1 MVNDA
6 LRDAVN
12 NYHMGIRDEKA
23 SQTKNKIIE
32 AAKELIK
39 DKGLSNV
46 SVDDITKQA
55 GVAKGSFYVYFK
67 KKEDIIGEIGCM
79 EFRYINEEL
88 NNMNNLNIK
97 EKLNYYAKRYKDGVL
112 ELGIEISKC
121 WLQNNLNCRCKL
133 EYDYSAISNI
143 IKDAIKNNELKKDT
157 NVSIL
162 TYKIISALYG
172 LMLIWIMA
180 DGSIKMDDMDDV
192 TKFSDILIP
201 YLEEVENE
209 RI

>member
-1 MVNDA
+1 
-6 LRDAVN
+6 
-12 NYHMGIRDEKA
+12 MGIRDEKA

-39 DKGLSNV
+39 EKGLSNV

-143 IKDAIKNNELKKDT
+143 INDAIKNNELKKDT

-180 DGSIKMDDMDDV
+180 DGSIKLDDMDDV

>member
-1 MVNDA
+1 
-6 LRDAVN
+6 
-12 NYHMGIRDEKA
+12 MGIRDEKA

-88 NNMNNLNIK
+88 NNINNLNIK

-180 DGSIKMDDMDDV
+180 DGSIKIDDMDDV

>member
-1 MVNDA
+1 
-6 LRDAVN
+6 
-12 NYHMGIRDEKA
+12 MGIRDEKA

-180 DGSIKMDDMDDV
+180 DGSIKIDDMDDV

-201 YLEEVENE
+201 YIEEVENE

>member
-1 MVNDA
+1 
-6 LRDAVN
+6 
-12 NYHMGIRDEKA
+12 MGIRDEKA

-162 TYKIISALYG
+162 TYKIISALY
-172 LMLIWIMA
+172 
-180 DGSIKMDDMDDV
+180 
-192 TKFSDILIP
+192 
-201 YLEEVENE
+201 
-209 RI
+209 

>member
-1 MVNDA
+1 
-6 LRDAVN
+6 
-12 NYHMGIRDEKA
+12 MGIRDEKA

-67 KKEDIIGEIGCM
+67 KKEDIVGEIGCM

-180 DGSIKMDDMDDV
+180 DGSIKIDDMDDV

>member
-1 MVNDA
+1 
-6 LRDAVN
+6 
-12 NYHMGIRDEKA
+12 MGIRDEKA

-39 DKGLSNV
+39 EKGLSNV

-180 DGSIKMDDMDDV
+180 DGSIKIDDMDDV

>member
-1 MVNDA
+1 
-6 LRDAVN
+6 
-12 NYHMGIRDEKA
+12 MGIRDEKA

-67 KKEDIIGEIGCM
+67 KKEDIVGEIGCM

>member
-1 MVNDA
+1 
-6 LRDAVN
+6 
-12 NYHMGIRDEKA
+12 MGIRDEKA

-39 DKGLSNV
+39 EKGLSNV

-67 KKEDIIGEIGCM
+67 KKEDIVGEIGCM

>member
-1 MVNDA
+1 
-6 LRDAVN
+6 
-12 NYHMGIRDEKA
+12 MGIRDEKA

-67 KKEDIIGEIGCM
+67 KKEDIVGEIGCM

-157 NVSIL
+157 NVAIL

-180 DGSIKMDDMDDV
+180 DGSIKIDDMDDV

>member
-1 MVNDA
+1 
-6 LRDAVN
+6 
-12 NYHMGIRDEKA
+12 MGIRDEKA

-39 DKGLSNV
+39 EKGLSNV

-67 KKEDIIGEIGCM
+67 KKEDIVGEIGCM

-143 IKDAIKNNELKKDT
+143 IKDAIKNNELKNDT

-172 LMLIWIMA
+172 LMLIWIMS
-180 DGSIKMDDMDDV
+180 DGSIRVEDMDDV

-201 YLEEVENE
+201 YIEEVENE

>member
-1 MVNDA
+1 
-6 LRDAVN
+6 
-12 NYHMGIRDEKA
+12 MGIRDEKA

-39 DKGLSNV
+39 EKGLSNV
-46 SVDDITKQA
+46 SVDDITKHA

-143 IKDAIKNNELKKDT
+143 IKDAIKNNELKNDT

-162 TYKIISALYG
+162 TYRIISALYG

-180 DGSIKMDDMDDV
+180 DGSIDIEDVDDG
-192 TKFSDILIP
+192 TKFSDILMPFIN
-201 YLEEVENE
+201 EVQDE

>member
-1 MVNDA
+1 MS
-6 LRDAVN
+6 
-12 NYHMGIRDEKA
+12 IRDEKA
-23 SQTKNKIIE
+23 QQTKIKIIE
-32 AAKELIK
+32 AAKELIQNN
-39 DKGLSNV
+39 GISNV
-46 SVDDITKQA
+46 SVDDITKLA

-143 IKDAIKNNELKKDT
+143 INDAIKNNELKKDT

-180 DGSIKMDDMDDV
+180 DGSIKLDDMDDV

>member
-1 MVNDA
+1 
-6 LRDAVN
+6 
-12 NYHMGIRDEKA
+12 MGIRDEKA

-39 DKGLSNV
+39 EKGLSNV

-67 KKEDIIGEIGCM
+67 KKEDIVGEIGCM

-180 DGSIKMDDMDDV
+180 DGSIKIDDMDDV

-201 YLEEVENE
+201 YIEEVENE

>member
-1 MVNDA
+1 
-6 LRDAVN
+6 
-12 NYHMGIRDEKA
+12 MGIRDEKA

-39 DKGLSNV
+39 EKGLSNV

>member
-1 MVNDA
+1 
-6 LRDAVN
+6 
-12 NYHMGIRDEKA
+12 MGIRDEKA

>member
-1 MVNDA
+1 MS
-6 LRDAVN
+6 
-12 NYHMGIRDEKA
+12 ISDEKA
-23 SQTKNKIIE
+23 QQTKIKIIE
-32 AAKELIK
+32 AAKELIQNN
-39 DKGLSNV
+39 GISNV
-46 SVDDITKQA
+46 SVDDITKLA

-180 DGSIKMDDMDDV
+180 DGSIKLDDMDDV

>member
-1 MVNDA
+1 
-6 LRDAVN
+6 
-12 NYHMGIRDEKA
+12 MGIRDEKA

-67 KKEDIIGEIGCM
+67 KKEDIVGEIGCM

-157 NVSIL
+157 NVAIL

-180 DGSIKMDDMDDV
+180 DGSIKIDDMDDV

-201 YLEEVENE
+201 YIEEVENE

>member
-1 MVNDA
+1 
-6 LRDAVN
+6 
-12 NYHMGIRDEKA
+12 MGIRDEKA

-180 DGSIKMDDMDDV
+180 DGSIKIADMDDV

>member
-1 MVNDA
+1 
-6 LRDAVN
+6 
-12 NYHMGIRDEKA
+12 MGIRDKKA

-39 DKGLSNV
+39 EKGLSNV

-180 DGSIKMDDMDDV
+180 DGSIKIDDMDDV